1 MAEGS
6 SSGQEK
12 TEQATP
18 RKIQQSRDKGQVP
31 RSKDLATAAVL
42 IASAVGMYIFG
53 SAIASSLFHVMK
65 KSFTLKREQAFDTH
79 QFGLMWAEIMMLI
92 SGPILGFSALL
103 FVSGFIGSTA
113 LGGITFSSDAA
124 MPKASKMSPAK
135 GLKRMFGTQAVVEL
149 VKALAKFGV
158 IATLAWLL
166 LTHYFSKILQLSQ
179 TAFPLNII
187 GALDILLWI
196 FILLCCSLLLIA
208 AVDAPYQIYKHKKE
222 LKMTLQE
229 VKDEYKNTEGKP
241 EVKGRQRQLQREAS
255 QRTMMQDVPDADV
268 IVTNP
273 THFSVAL
280 KYETD
285 GSRAPIV
292 VAKGADH
299 MAFRIREVG
308 RENDVSIIASPALAR
323 AIYHTTEIDDAIP
336 NGLFGAVAQ
345 VLAYVY
351 QLEQFKKRKGKRP
364 VKLPNEF
371 DIPNDLAH

>member
-1 MAEGS
+1 MAEG
-6 SSGQEK
+6 SGQEK
-12 TEQATP
+12 TEEATP

-31 RSKDLATAAVL
+31 RSKDFATAAVL
-42 IASAVGMYIFG
+42 IASAVSMYIFG
-53 SAIASSLFHVMK
+53 NSLASALFYVMK
-65 KSFTLKREQAFDTH
+65 KQFTLKRDQVYDTS
-79 QFGLMWAEIMMLI
+79 QFGLMWAEVMSMLVA
-92 SGPILGFSALL
+92 PMAGFVVTL
-103 FVSGFIGSTA
+103 FIAGFIGSTA
-113 LGGITFSSDAA
+113 LGGITFSADAA
-124 MPKASKMSPAK
+124 SPKASKMSPAK

-149 VKALAKFGV
+149 VKSLAKFGV
-158 IATLAWLL
+158 IASLAWAL
-166 LTHYFSKILQLSQ
+166 LTHYFPRILQLSH
-179 TAFPLNII
+179 TAFPLNVL

-241 EVKGRQRQLQREAS
+241 EVKGRQRQLQREVS
-255 QRTMMQDVPDADV
+255 QRRMMQDVPDADV

-280 KYETD
+280 KYDTD
-285 GSRAPIV
+285 GLRAPVV
-292 VAKGADH
+292 VAKGSDH

-308 RENDVSIIASPALAR
+308 REHNVSIVASPALAR
-323 AIYHTTEIDDAIP
+323 AIYHTTEIDEQIP

-351 QLEQFKKRKGKRP
+351 QLDQFQKRKGRRP

-371 DIPNDLAH
+371 DIPDELKH

>member
-1 MAEGS
+1 MAE

-18 RKIQQSRDKGQVP
+18 RKIQQARDKGQVP
-31 RSKDLATAAVL
+31 RSKDFATAAVL
-42 IASAVGMYIFG
+42 IAAAAGMYIFG
-53 SAIASSLFHVMK
+53 SAIASSLFQVMK
-65 KSFTLKREQAFDTH
+65 KLFTLKREQAFDTN
-79 QFGLMWAEIMMLI
+79 QFGLMWAEVMTII
-92 SGPILGFSALL
+92 SWPILGFSLVL
-103 FVSGFIGSTA
+103 FIAGFIGSTA
-113 LGGITFSSDAA
+113 LGGVTFSADAA
-124 MPKASKMSPAK
+124 KPKASKMSPAK

-149 VKALAKFGV
+149 VKSIAKFGV

-166 LTHYFSKILQLSQ
+166 LTYYFSSILQLSQ

-196 FILLCCSLLLIA
+196 FIILCSSLLLIA
-208 AVDAPYQIYKHKKE
+208 AVDAPFQVYKHKKE

-229 VKDEYKNTEGKP
+229 VKDEFKNTEGKP
-241 EVKGRQRQLQREAS
+241 EVKGRQRQLQREVS
-255 QRTMMQDVPDADV
+255 QRRMMQDVPDADV

-285 GSRAPIV
+285 GSKAPIV
-292 VAKGADH
+292 VAKGVDH
-299 MAFRIREVG
+299 LAFRIREIA
-308 RENDVSIIASPALAR
+308 REHNVSIISSPGLAR
-323 AIYHTTEIDDAIP
+323 AIYHTTEIDEPIP
-336 NGLFGAVAQ
+336 NGLFSAVAQ

-351 QLEQFKKRKGKRP
+351 QLEQFKKRKGRRP

-371 DIPNDLAH
+371 DIPDELKH